1 MDTANIP
8 EADHDPRA
16 TARAER
22 KARISKNE
30 SQHARNVALAANP
43 ASSSK
48 SVDPTSQT
56 GKAAAR
62 TQRKAELDRTLLIS
76 KTATASMGKFDKKIE
91 GEPKAKGVKRKFE
104 ANNDVKGE
112 NTAALDILKRV
123 ERGETSKSKKGG
135 EGQEGGVNYRKAVR
149 QEGREQM
156 RGGGRGGRGG
166 SRGGRGG
173 KR

>member
-1 MDTANIP
+1 
-8 EADHDPRA
+8 
-16 TARAER
+16 
-22 KARISKNE
+22 
-30 SQHARNVALAANP
+30 
-43 ASSSK
+43 
-48 SVDPTSQT
+48 
-56 GKAAAR
+56 
-62 TQRKAELDRTLLIS
+62 
-76 KTATASMGKFDKKIE
+76 MGKFDKKIE
-91 GEPKAKGVKRKFE
+91 GEPKSKGVKRKFE

-123 ERGETSKSKKGG
+123 ERGEGA
-135 EGQEGGVNYRKAVR
+135 EGGVNYRKAVR